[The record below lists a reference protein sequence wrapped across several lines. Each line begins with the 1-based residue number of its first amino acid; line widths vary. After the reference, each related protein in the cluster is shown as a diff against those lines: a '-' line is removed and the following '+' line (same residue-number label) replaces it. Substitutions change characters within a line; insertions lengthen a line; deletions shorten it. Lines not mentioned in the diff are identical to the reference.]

1 MATNRTWKQNLIRHA
16 KRMAIRCFKCVY
28 LVMQKTVS
36 VDDKTVIFIAFHGR
50 GYTDNPKYIHQEMLR
65 QARFDDYKM
74 VWPVKKPKQTSI

>member
-36 VDDKTVIFIAFHGR
+36 VDDKTVILLPFMVAAIPIIPNIFI
-50 GYTDNPKYIHQEMLR
+50 
-65 QARFDDYKM
+65 
-74 VWPVKKPKQTSI
+74 KKCCDKLVLMTIRWCGQ